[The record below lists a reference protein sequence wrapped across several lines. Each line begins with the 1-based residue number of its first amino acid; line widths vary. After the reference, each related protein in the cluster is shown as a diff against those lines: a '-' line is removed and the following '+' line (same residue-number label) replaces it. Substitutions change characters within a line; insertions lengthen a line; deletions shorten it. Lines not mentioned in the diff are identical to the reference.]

1 MRVFSED
8 IQLPEVATSASRR
21 AAEAI
26 VDAALVCHEERGAG
40 GLSWQA
46 RQALIEAIDHNPL
59 LIAQLFSPRTLGS

>member
-1 MRVFSED
+1 MRVFSEGV
-8 IQLPEVATSASRR
+8 QLPQVPTSASRR

-26 VDAALVCHEERGAG
+26 VDAALICHEELGAG

-59 LIAQLFSPRTLGS
+59 LIAQLFSPQTFRS